1 MIKIRLARGGS
12 KKKPFY
18 RLIAATSTAP
28 RDGKFLEK
36 LGTYN
41 PLIADKD
48 NKSVIKKDRV
58 DYWLS
63 KGAQP
68 TKVAYRL
75 ISNAGIKV
83 PEKIASKM
91 QESIKVSAENL
102 KKKQKSQES
111 NQEKPA

>member
-1 MIKIRLARGGS
+1 MIKIRLARGGC

-18 RLIAATSTAP
+18 RLIAATATAP

-48 NKSVIKKDRV
+48 KKSVIKKDRV

-68 TKVAYRL
+68 TKTAYRL
-75 ISNAGIKV
+75 ISNAGVSV
-83 PEKIASKM
+83 PEKIVNKMKESIQASAAKPKKKAEEASK
-91 QESIKVSAENL
+91 
-102 KKKQKSQES
+102 
-111 NQEKPA
+111 